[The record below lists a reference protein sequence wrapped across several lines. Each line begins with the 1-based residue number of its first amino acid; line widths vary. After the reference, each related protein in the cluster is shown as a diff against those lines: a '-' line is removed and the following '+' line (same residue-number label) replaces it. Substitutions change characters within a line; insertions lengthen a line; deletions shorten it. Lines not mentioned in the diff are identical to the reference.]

1 MKEKLTMTRLKYLAV
16 PALLLTA
23 AVVQS
28 APAAAWGCHRSC
40 EWGGA
45 LGFHRHVGPLC
56 RPMKCW
62 PRAPFPGRWFVD
74 AFGERHCRW

>member
-1 MKEKLTMTRLKYLAV
+1 MTRLKYLAI
-16 PALLLTA
+16 PAVLLGA
-23 AVVQS
+23 AFAQA

-56 RPMKCW
+56 RPVACG
-62 PRAPFPGRWFVD
+62 PRARFPGRCWVD
-74 AFGERHCRW
+74 GGGFRHCRW